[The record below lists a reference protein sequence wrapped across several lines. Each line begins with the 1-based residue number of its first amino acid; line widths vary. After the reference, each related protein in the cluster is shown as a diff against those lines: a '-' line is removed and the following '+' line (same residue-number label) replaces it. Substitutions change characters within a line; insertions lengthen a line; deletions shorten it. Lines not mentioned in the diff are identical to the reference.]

1 MATRLSQR
9 DGQGS
14 ILEIL
19 ALVGRRYVPLVG
31 HPHFLSGP
39 LLMGQSTGTCYG
51 LDLLGRSER
60 GGDFVTR
67 RQPARDA
74 PDDADST
81 DQGREI
87 P

>member
-1 MATRLSQR
+1 
-9 DGQGS
+9 
-14 ILEIL
+14 
-19 ALVGRRYVPLVG
+19 
-31 HPHFLSGP
+31 
-39 LLMGQSTGTCYG
+39 MGQSTGTCYG